1 MPSPFLVHKRFLFHF
16 DLPSGCSSSKVPTCA
31 GASPL
36 ELRWQNDSF
45 IQLRKF
51 SKASKNKLRN
61 SVLLVGGI
69 VTSQILVKHPSE
81 SKSGAVKLLR
91 HPTNCPLRCISSEL
105 RGISLHGFPCRSCHI
120 CVGPMHQLVNS
131 EHITRDTSR
140 SRI

>member
-45 IQLRKF
+45 IQLRKL

-69 VTSQILVKHPSE
+69 VTSQIFVKLAISNPHHPSE
-81 SKSGAVKLLR
+81 SKSFGLVKLLR

-105 RGISLHGFPCRSCHI
+105 RSISLHGDMSDMPRLCRANA
-120 CVGPMHQLVNS
+120 PW
-131 EHITRDTSR
+131 
-140 SRI
+140 